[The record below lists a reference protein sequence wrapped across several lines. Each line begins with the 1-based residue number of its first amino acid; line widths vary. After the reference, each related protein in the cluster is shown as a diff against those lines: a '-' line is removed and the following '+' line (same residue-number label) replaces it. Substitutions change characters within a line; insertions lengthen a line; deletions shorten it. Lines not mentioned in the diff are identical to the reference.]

1 MTARKERLTIT
12 VDAAVLRA
20 GNEAVAAGRAESL
33 SGWVNLA
40 MTERAAKERRL
51 QAMAEA
57 LALYERDFGTISD
70 AELVA
75 QERADRS
82 QALVVRGR
90 PRAAKPKRRRRA
102 A

>member
-1 MTARKERLTIT
+1 MSSKKARLTVT
-12 VDAAVLRA
+12 VDPAVVRA

-40 MTERAAKERRL
+40 MGELAAKERRL
-51 QAMAEA
+51 QAMADA
-57 LALYERDFGTISD
+57 VALYEREFGEISA

-75 QERADRS
+75 QERADRKH
-82 QALVVRGR
+82 AVVPRGR
-90 PRAAKPKRRRRA
+90 PKRRARGRRRRA

>member
-1 MTARKERLTIT
+1 MTERKERLTIT

-40 MTERAAKERRL
+40 MIERAAKERRL
-51 QAMAEA
+51 QAMTEA